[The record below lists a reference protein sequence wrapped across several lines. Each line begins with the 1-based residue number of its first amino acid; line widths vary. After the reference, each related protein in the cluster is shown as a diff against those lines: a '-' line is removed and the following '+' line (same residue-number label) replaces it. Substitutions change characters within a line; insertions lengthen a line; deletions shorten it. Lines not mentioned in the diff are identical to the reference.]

1 MPARPNIASPS
12 PDHPKANPYASSV
25 YSSNALPT
33 YPKVEHEVSRSAP
46 FSGSSGGQNTGFH
59 NPQFEA
65 SRSLQNSYARP
76 PQQPMYR
83 HPSPMYTNK
92 APMGRNEAA
101 PRIIPIAT
109 LNPYQ
114 SMWTIKARVTFK
126 AELRH
131 YTNARGDRKVFSF
144 DLLDSDGGEIRATCF
159 NVVGDQFYNVIEA
172 GKVYLI
178 FRGSIKPTQK
188 NFNHLPNDQELTLD
202 VASIIQPCLDD
213 NDSITSQTFNYR
225 PISEIESLE
234 NNSIVDVIGV
244 VTSISPKTSIMRKNG
259 TEVQKRTLQLKDMSG
274 RSVELTL
281 RGNFCIVEGQTL
293 QSICDVGEFPVLA
306 TKAIRVN
313 DFNRKSVG
321 TIATSQLYVEAD
333 FPEACIL
340 KIWFENEGKSVP
352 TLSISREMSN
362 LGKTDVRKT
371 ISQIKDE
378 KLGTSEKPNWISVF
392 AAFHTLRYL
401 LSMQIQDHTSITWV
415 TVFQKSGEEIMGIP
429 AKYLYYMK
437 YEEQDDDKFI
447 LDSKVYKGTMTNN
460 LNVAIKHIIN
470 DDGNVDTFEREITS
484 LSHVRHPNI
493 SSCKQSQFTWCQLKL
508 VNHGIH
514 LELLDGVER
523 DAMKEFTQKLEK
535 LVEELLDLLCE
546 NLGLE
551 KCLREELCLKER
563 SGRCFGETIKRQRGF
578 DLERPAERDIFYG
591 GCDEHEAGLSSYT
604 ALERC
609 KISSND
615 DDGYDEDMEVDLTLS
630 IGGGSQVNNKKNSSS
645 KKPYLLPL
653 GCSDSPN
660 GKTRE
665 LNSSVSFQSDR
676 VGDFSDPTTP
686 MSSSSVTFDQERK
699 GPHCLSQGLKL
710 K

>member
-33 YPKVEHEVSRSAP
+33 YPKVEHEISRSAP

-159 NVVGDQFYNVIEA
+159 NVVADQFYNVIEA

-234 NNSIVDVIGV
+234 NNNIVDVIGV

-281 RGNFCIVEGQTL
+281 RGNFCIVEGQML

-313 DFNRKSVG
+313 DFNGKSVG

-392 AAFHTLRYL
+392 AAFHTLRELHRVYN
-401 LSMQIQDHTSITWV
+401 V
-415 TVFQKSGEEIMGIP
+415 QKILMDDLRKETKQKKFWTPMNGI
-429 AKYLYYMK
+429 
-437 YEEQDDDKFI
+437 D
-447 LDSKVYKGTMTNN
+447 
-460 LNVAIKHIIN
+460 IK
-470 DDGNVDTFEREITS
+470 D
-484 LSHVRHPNI
+484 
-493 SSCKQSQFTWCQLKL
+493 
-508 VNHGIH
+508 
-514 LELLDGVER
+514 
-523 DAMKEFTQKLEK
+523 
-535 LVEELLDLLCE
+535 
-546 NLGLE
+546 
-551 KCLREELCLKER
+551 LCLKER
-563 SGRCFGETIKRQRGF
+563 SGSCFGETIKRQRGF

>member
-1 MPARPNIASPS
+1 TLPVIKDLLRDIRRQSNNHHRNLKIIIIVDLDVVLDKCELIGEPVPAPKDAPTKSATGQSGVTYGNPQLLNSSSHTGGMPARPNIASPS

-447 LDSKVYKGTMTNN
+447 LDSK
-460 LNVAIKHIIN
+460 
-470 DDGNVDTFEREITS
+470 
-484 LSHVRHPNI
+484 
-493 SSCKQSQFTWCQLKL
+493 
-508 VNHGIH
+508 
-514 LELLDGVER
+514 
-523 DAMKEFTQKLEK
+523 
-535 LVEELLDLLCE
+535 
-546 NLGLE
+546 
-551 KCLREELCLKER
+551 
-563 SGRCFGETIKRQRGF
+563 
-578 DLERPAERDIFYG
+578 
-591 GCDEHEAGLSSYT
+591 
-604 ALERC
+604 
-609 KISSND
+609 
-615 DDGYDEDMEVDLTLS
+615 
-630 IGGGSQVNNKKNSSS
+630 
-645 KKPYLLPL
+645 
-653 GCSDSPN
+653 
-660 GKTRE
+660 
-665 LNSSVSFQSDR
+665 
-676 VGDFSDPTTP
+676 
-686 MSSSSVTFDQERK
+686 
-699 GPHCLSQGLKL
+699 HC
-710 K
+710 